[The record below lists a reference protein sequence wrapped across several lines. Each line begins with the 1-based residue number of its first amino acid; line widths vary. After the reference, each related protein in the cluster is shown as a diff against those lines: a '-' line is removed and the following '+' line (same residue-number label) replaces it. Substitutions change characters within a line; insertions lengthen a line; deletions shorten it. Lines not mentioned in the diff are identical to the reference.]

1 MLILL
6 EFILVMGKKK
16 QKSEVDVVLIG
27 GGIMSATLGTL
38 INELNPDIDIEILE
52 RLDVVAAE
60 SSDAWNNA
68 GTGHSALCELNYTP
82 QQADGSVKIDKAIT
96 IAEQFEVSKQFWAY
110 LVEKGVIKNPENF
123 IRKVPHMSAVFGADD
138 VQFLKTRYE
147 ALTKQTL
154 FKGMEYTE
162 DTALLEQWVPL
173 MMEGRVGNEP
183 IAATKMDIGT
193 DVNFGALT
201 RDLIAHLATKSNIN
215 ISVNQEVKDIDREDD
230 GRWEVEVKDLK
241 TGEKREIKAKFVF
254 IGAGGHS
261 LLLLEKSGIP
271 EANGYGGF
279 PVGGQWLRCT
289 NEEIIKKHQA
299 KVYGKASVGAPP
311 MSVPHLDTRYIDG
324 KQALLFGPYAG
335 FSTKFLKQGSF
346 FDLPASIKLSNIK
359 PMLSAGLDNLDL
371 TKYLITEVMKQPKDK
386 LESLKQFMPT
396 AKMEDWV
403 IEKAGQRVQVIKKDP
418 KHGGVLEFGTEVVSS
433 ADGSIAA
440 LLGASPGAS
449 TSVAIMIQLLKKCF
463 PDRAKSSEYKDKL
476 REMIPSWGQSLNE
489 NPALCAEVREHSQRV
504 LKMD

>member
-1 MLILL
+1 
-6 EFILVMGKKK
+6 MGKKTK
-16 QKSEVDVVLIG
+16 KTEVDVVLIG

-38 INELNPDIDIEILE
+38 INELSPDINIEIIE

-82 QQADGSVKIDKAIT
+82 EQADGSVKIDKAIS
-96 IAEQFEVSKQFWAY
+96 IAEQYEISKQFWSY
-110 LVEKGVIKNPENF
+110 LVEKNIIKNPNHF
-123 IRKVPHMSAVFGADD
+123 IRRVPHMSAVFGEKD
-138 VQFLKTRYE
+138 VQFLKTRFE
-147 ALTKQTL
+147 TMTKQNL

-162 DTALLEQWVPL
+162 DKTLLNEWVPL
-173 MMEGRVGNEP
+173 MMEGRAVDEP

-201 RDLIAHLATKSNIN
+201 KDLITYLDGKDNIKL
-215 ISVNQEVKDIDREDD
+215 SLNQEVKDIDREDD

-241 TGEKREIKAKFVF
+241 TGQKREILAKFVF

-271 EANGYGGF
+271 EAKGYGGF
-279 PVGGQWLRCT
+279 PVGGQWLRCN
-289 NEEIIKKHQA
+289 NEEIIKQHHA

-335 FSTKFLKQGSF
+335 FSTKFLKKGSY
-346 FDLPASIKLSNIK
+346 FDLPASIKLSNIR
-359 PMLSAGLDNLDL
+359 PMLSAGLDNLPL
-371 TKYLITEVMKQPKDK
+371 TKYLITEVMKKPQDK
-386 LESLKQFMPT
+386 LDSLKQFMPT
-396 AKMEDWV
+396 ARLEDWE

-418 KHGGVLEFGTEVVSS
+418 KHGGILEFGTEVVSS

-449 TSVAIMIQLLKKCF
+449 TSVAIMINLLKRCF
-463 PDRAKSSEYKDKL
+463 PDRAKSDAYRKKL
-476 REMIPSWGQSLNE
+476 REMIPSWGKKLNDDAELCQSTRNRTSAIL
-489 NPALCAEVREHSQRV
+489 QID
-504 LKMD
+504 K